1 MFLQISEFRRRVDKE
16 MDNLVSELQ
25 ALTRRYGFE
34 EEKAWRASLPAVSRA
49 FSDQSFDELDLYFGN
64 NGNLGLEYRLPA
76 AASWADMVLVGRHNK
91 KPSAVIVELKNW
103 ITAGDRPGPVEGLM
117 NRFNDNETHPSD
129 QVRGYTEYCRR
140 FHSAVA
146 DHGAAVHGC
155 VVFTKDAHYGAY
167 TLSPNSELTKQ
178 YPCFST
184 DLHDVKNR
192 LPQYFK
198 TVLTE
203 PDHEFAASFEKGS
216 YRQSRGFVTQIGQ
229 QILDRQDSP
238 FVLLDNQR
246 KAFAVVN
253 ASVSNLL
260 KSRGKP
266 KRTVIIIDGPPG
278 SGKSVIA
285 AKVWASLVTNPNLH
299 EGNVVVTTTS
309 ASQSSN
315 WQRLFEVASGVRGA
329 SGAIKK
335 ATAYTP
341 ITTGDFGSLRQKY
354 PDAFNDESAWQENLK
369 MLRSLKPD
377 FRSGSRDDE
386 YLVSIVDEAH
396 ALINPEHVNGRG
408 QFGFSGA
415 FGPQAYHIMRASIV
429 TVFLLDT
436 RQGFRDRENTT
447 IDDIRQWAT
456 LLGITDDGF
465 QTVSLDDSQF
475 RCAGSKEYVDWVDS
489 MLGFK
494 PPAEGKNSQK
504 MTNTFSSFTFEI
516 CDDPLSVEE
525 ALRSKIDQKNS
536 VRLLASYARDWKTK
550 GVARPH
556 GIPSH
561 MMDFNIPVIRHGKCE
576 QWSKIWNFVPKG
588 NDYTHFIQA
597 PPGSRM
603 ETDPLAEIGCPYAVR
618 GFDFDYVGLL
628 WMEDLTW
635 RDGGWQV
642 NPDFVYESGI
652 SRLTGRA
659 KQEQNTDGPSHAL
672 LLEAVQQAYRINLT
686 RAMKGMYIWCGD
698 QETRE
703 HLYKTLNFTKI

>member
-49 FSDQSFDELDLYFGN
+49 FSDKSFDELDLYFGN
-64 NGNLGLEYRLPA
+64 NGNIGLEYRLPA
-76 AASWADMVLVGRHNK
+76 SATWADMVLVGRHNK

-146 DHGAAVHGC
+146 DHDAAVHGC
-155 VVFTKDAHYGAY
+155 VIFTKDAHYGAY

-203 PDHEFAASFEKGS
+203 PDHEFAASFEEGS
-216 YRQSRGFVTQIGQ
+216 YCQSRGFVNQIGQ

-266 KRTVIIIDGPPG
+266 KRSVVVIDGPPG
-278 SGKSVIA
+278 SGKSVVA

-341 ITTGDFGSLRQKY
+341 VTTGEFGLLREKY
-354 PDAFNDESAWQENLK
+354 PDAFNDETAWQENIK

-396 ALINPEHVNGRG
+396 ALINPD
-408 QFGFSGA
+408 
-415 FGPQAYHIMRASIV
+415 V
-429 TVFLLDT
+429 T
-436 RQGFRDRENTT
+436 
-447 IDDIRQWAT
+447 
-456 LLGITDDGF
+456 
-465 QTVSLDDSQF
+465 
-475 RCAGSKEYVDWVDS
+475 S
-489 MLGFK
+489 M
-494 PPAEGKNSQK
+494 
-504 MTNTFSSFTFEI
+504 I
-516 CDDPLSVEE
+516 
-525 ALRSKIDQKNS
+525 
-536 VRLLASYARDWKTK
+536 
-550 GVARPH
+550 
-556 GIPSH
+556 
-561 MMDFNIPVIRHGKCE
+561 
-576 QWSKIWNFVPKG
+576 
-588 NDYTHFIQA
+588 
-597 PPGSRM
+597 
-603 ETDPLAEIGCPYAVR
+603 
-618 GFDFDYVGLL
+618 
-628 WMEDLTW
+628 
-635 RDGGWQV
+635 
-642 NPDFVYESGI
+642 
-652 SRLTGRA
+652 
-659 KQEQNTDGPSHAL
+659 
-672 LLEAVQQAYRINLT
+672 
-686 RAMKGMYIWCGD
+686 
-698 QETRE
+698 
-703 HLYKTLNFTKI
+703 